1 MYITVFMSALL
12 IMPISFDCDSG
23 SIDLWTQLL
32 TRLKQKLQRR
42 KQKRKKTNTFSGMK
56 SSRLKDKDRDENEE
70 EEEDE
75 DEVEEKKVD
84 DTEEER
90 LLLDHESSNVSI
102 YTLLVYTWV
111 ESYMF
116 NTILPIGSWVFR
128 CCPDV
133 RTQTQSRSQISES
146 C

>member
-1 MYITVFMSALL
+1 MELLFQSLFYALINISSQVSIYILLSLHSMYITVFMSALL

-90 LLLDHESSNVSI
+90 LLVDHESSNVSI
-102 YTLLVYTWV
+102 L
-111 ESYMF
+111 
-116 NTILPIGSWVFR
+116 
-128 CCPDV
+128 C
-133 RTQTQSRSQISES
+133 
-146 C
+146 